1 MQRSL
6 RLFQNSVGSEVTA
19 KQYKWYLDRFIQYY
33 KLKDYDSMLKMEQKQ
48 IQIMV
53 EDYVMDL
60 KTR

>member
-33 KLKDYDSMLKMEQKQ
+33 KLKDYDSMLKVEQKQ